1 MVIFQILLG
10 KKMPKLILLSMPG
23 KNSGEITKIAIQKK
37 VIMRM
42 KWLFHE
48 LKFFELAKLTI
59 ISKLD

>member
-1 MVIFQILLG
+1 
-10 KKMPKLILLSMPG
+10 MPG

-59 ISKLD
+59 IYQNLIDIKHYFLIWDFVLL